1 MDDPDMHREPR
12 SMVTASAAEP
22 QLVLQLDRDEWER
35 ITRGLRH
42 ALGPDER
49 TATGKYG
56 VVVADGRCRWFAS
69 DSYRLMVL
77 DAGPADGETSFAVPA
92 RLLEAW
98 PLVAASSGSAS
109 LTLHE
114 DTARGGSL
122 ITLAGPGGSLSLDRE
137 PSAVPDPQTLFERPA
152 GDRVRFSAD
161 SAALTELLR
170 LAASK
175 PPLVDDSVERQM
187 PFMWLRVATGS
198 LTVEID
204 WGELGLT
211 KYQVPIAGG
220 APALVSVHPV
230 SLFQT
235 LAAFEPGDI
244 DIEVPNGVDEVIVL
258 RQGRLTGMLM
268 PLDPLQRVV
277 AHVEAVLRE
286 SFGEEVANTGVACE
300 YVLSNSGVP
309 VHARIIP
316 STPPRLTVS
325 STVLDDVAATTELFV
340 ELNEVNAAT
349 GPAKLRWAEGSVVI
363 EAETLA
369 ATADG
374 DVIRDLYESV
384 TSFAE
389 RLGSA
394 LAARYGGRT
403 QSSGRELRWAEH
415 CNALLLAELVP
426 GEWLP
431 LNGTRATTAFPFDG
445 PAFVI
450 TAADPHGLRQP
461 AHVNSRR
468 RGWQSADLLDAG
480 AGTARA
486 RLQDDNGLVVGE
498 GLLVWDIDRKTVLS
512 VAESYGQEAVFEI
525 TPDTV
530 AVIEVGTERVH
541 LQPRRKT

>member
-1 MDDPDMHREPR
+1 M
-12 SMVTASAAEP
+12 
-22 QLVLQLDRDEWER
+22 
-35 ITRGLRH
+35 
-42 ALGPDER
+42 
-49 TATGKYG
+49 
-56 VVVADGRCRWFAS
+56 
-69 DSYRLMVL
+69 
-77 DAGPADGETSFAVPA
+77 
-92 RLLEAW
+92 
-98 PLVAASSGSAS
+98 
-109 LTLHE
+109 
-114 DTARGGSL
+114 
-122 ITLAGPGGSLSLDRE
+122 
-137 PSAVPDPQTLFERPA
+137 
-152 GDRVRFSAD
+152 
-161 SAALTELLR
+161 TELLR

-220 APALVSVHPV
+220 SPALVSVHPV
-230 SLFQT
+230 SLFHT

-268 PLDPLQRVV
+268 LLDPLHRVV

-286 SFGEEVANTGVACE
+286 SFGEEVASTGVACE
-300 YVLSNSGVP
+300 YLLSNSGVP

-363 EAETLA
+363 EAE
-369 ATADG
+369 
-374 DVIRDLYESV
+374 
-384 TSFAE
+384 
-389 RLGSA
+389 
-394 LAARYGGRT
+394 
-403 QSSGRELRWAEH
+403 
-415 CNALLLAELVP
+415 
-426 GEWLP
+426 
-431 LNGTRATTAFPFDG
+431 TRATTAFPFDG

-541 LQPRRKT
+541 LQPRIKT